1 MKQIALTIIALL
13 AASAAWA
20 QDDVYFVP
28 TKKALE
34 AERQEMYGHSSYDQI
49 AIPTDKAFEHSNW
62 ADGRSAGGRN
72 VDEYNRRGKARSKN
86 DSLNTMIWD
95 STILGLTIG
104 LGAAVSALI
113 PISPS
118 DGIADGGELLG
129 A

>member
-1 MKQIALTIIALL
+1 MTTIIQPRR
-13 AASAAWA
+13 ASF
-20 QDDVYFVP
+20 DFVRP
-28 TKKALE
+28 
-34 AERQEMYGHSSYDQI
+34 
-49 AIPTDKAFEHSNW
+49 EH
-62 ADGRSAGGRN
+62 A
-72 VDEYNRRGKARSKN
+72 
-86 DSLNTMIWD
+86 SLHRLITTIITISD